1 MDTSVLIVGAGP
13 VGLTL
18 AHKLATYG
26 CPIRIID
33 KNQAPTDLSKALVV
47 WQRTLEVLDS
57 TVDIQQFLE
66 HSDAS
71 SVHGMIFQT
80 PEETLGQV
88 ELDGSE
94 GPLPTGVFIPQSAT
108 EHLLV
113 EKLAQQGI
121 HVERET
127 ELVSFTQDDHGV
139 VSQIRGPQG
148 DTTSVT
154 SAWIVGADG
163 AHSKVRH
170 GLDLPFDGDTIE
182 RRWLLADIT
191 VEKEQ
196 DPHFMHAY
204 LGADAMLGLFPV
216 GAKRWR
222 VILDGGP
229 GARRGDPTEQEIQD
243 ILDERTGKNWQITG
257 STWLSEFVI
266 NERLVP
272 QYRVGRAFLAGD
284 AAHVHSPAGGQGMN
298 TGMQD
303 AVNLAWKLALAQ
315 GRDDCEQLLDSYHEE
330 RHVIGKKVVAE
341 TSQMIH
347 MAMVHNPLLLKLRA
361 FAMRHATRSEWFKSI
376 MRPKISEID
385 LNYRG
390 QSLART
396 AHKTKGAL
404 QPGDRLPNMQEGDG
418 FIYEKLRHN
427 GATLL
432 TLDVD
437 PADLPQKLGSGVGAM
452 PVHAVALNPDGALA
466 QELGLPSGGAALVR
480 PDSYIGAIR
489 HNMPEMHSWLQSM

>member
-154 SAWIVGADG
+154 SSWIVGADG

-170 GLDLPFDGDTIE
+170 GLDLPFEGDTIE

-204 LGADAMLGLFPV
+204 LGADAMLECKV
-216 GAKRWR
+216 GSETLLCRASGQTQLAVGTNINLTFDTSDLHVFESASGRR
-222 VILDGGP
+222 TNSILP
-229 GARRGDPTEQEIQD
+229 EI
-243 ILDERTGKNWQITG
+243 E
-257 STWLSEFVI
+257 
-266 NERLVP
+266 
-272 QYRVGRAFLAGD
+272 
-284 AAHVHSPAGGQGMN
+284 
-298 TGMQD
+298 
-303 AVNLAWKLALAQ
+303 
-315 GRDDCEQLLDSYHEE
+315 
-330 RHVIGKKVVAE
+330 
-341 TSQMIH
+341 
-347 MAMVHNPLLLKLRA
+347 MAMSSQ
-361 FAMRHATRSEWFKSI
+361 TTSSE
-376 MRPKISEID
+376 
-385 LNYRG
+385 
-390 QSLART
+390 LAKQT
-396 AHKTKGAL
+396 QT
-404 QPGDRLPNMQEGDG
+404 
-418 FIYEKLRHN
+418 
-427 GATLL
+427 
-432 TLDVD
+432 
-437 PADLPQKLGSGVGAM
+437 
-452 PVHAVALNPDGALA
+452 
-466 QELGLPSGGAALVR
+466 
-480 PDSYIGAIR
+480 
-489 HNMPEMHSWLQSM
+489 